1 MNRLCHILFLLIN
14 CIMLLSAQTPYDA
27 YAPEMY
33 RPMIRL
39 ESERDVRSWHEQ
51 VQADIALYVVVVD
64 TENSMVML
72 YNHTCDSLL
81 AAGKE
86 QDIETRYICIWK
98 SYHTCLHCQSSA
110 K

>member
-27 YAPEMY
+27 CAPEMY
-33 RPMIRL
+33 RPMIHL
-39 ESERDVRSWHEQ
+39 DAESNVTSWHEQ
-51 VQADIALYVVVVD
+51 VQADSTLYVVVVD
-64 TENSMVML
+64 RENSKVML

-86 QDIETRYICIWK
+86 QDIETGYICTWK
-98 SYHTCLHCQSSA
+98 SDHTCLHCQSSA